1 MLINPNL
8 NKIIEVEA
16 LRYNWIL
23 NNKVKLN
30 NMFDK
35 NKKILFLGDYEKI
48 LIKIL
53 LNNEFNQKD
62 DLIKLGFEV
71 SFKPHPA
78 GKVKSMDD
86 NITLTDR
93 D

>member
-1 MLINPNL
+1 MKFQNFIVNQSINL

-35 NKKILFLGDYEKI
+35 NKKILFLGDYEKY
-48 LIKIL
+48 
-53 LNNEFNQKD
+53 
-62 DLIKLGFEV
+62 
-71 SFKPHPA
+71 
-78 GKVKSMDD
+78 
-86 NITLTDR
+86 
-93 D
+93 